1 MKENY
6 RIYDQTGSH
15 ATEDIFAP
23 SLDEAI
29 VAGIEWIEGGSW
41 EGNGG
46 ELPCEVS
53 VIVRH
58 MDGEVDEVA
67 TADAERYD
75 CSGVDHIAEP
85 SCTVDEHDWVRVGGC
100 VENPGVFSSNHGQI
114 CTVEKCKQCGMTV
127 TTDYGA
133 TDMHGRRTTRTT
145 FATDG
150 GAA

>member
-6 RIYDQTGSH
+6 RLYDMTGSH
-15 ATEDIFAP
+15 LTEDIYAS
-23 SLDEAI
+23 SLLDATR
-29 VAGIEWIEGGSW
+29 AGIEWIEGGSW
-41 EGNGG
+41 AGEGG

-53 VIVRH
+53 IIVRDMH
-58 MDGEVDEVA
+58 GVIDEVA

-75 CSGVDHIAEP
+75 CSGIDHVAEP
-85 SCTVDEHDWVRVGGC
+85 SCTVGEHDWIPLGGC
-100 VENPGVFSSNHGQI
+100 VENPGTFSSDHGQI
-114 CTVEKCKQCGMTV
+114 RTVDRCKQCGMTV

-150 GAA
+150 GAT